1 MFLLDTNVVSELRR
15 TERADIS
22 VVRWSQA
29 QDPATFHISVVTL
42 MEIRHGA
49 LLIQRRDARQAA
61 VFLRWLNDRI
71 LSEFRERTIPVS
83 AEIALACAALHVPNP
98 KSERDAWIAATAL
111 VLDMTVVTRNTRDF
125 DQTGAKLFNPWE
137 Q

>member
-15 TERADIS
+15 TERAEIS

-111 VLDMTVVTRNTRDF
+111 VLNLTVVTRNTRDF
-125 DQTGAKLFNPWE
+125 DQTGVKLFNPWGA
-137 Q
+137 